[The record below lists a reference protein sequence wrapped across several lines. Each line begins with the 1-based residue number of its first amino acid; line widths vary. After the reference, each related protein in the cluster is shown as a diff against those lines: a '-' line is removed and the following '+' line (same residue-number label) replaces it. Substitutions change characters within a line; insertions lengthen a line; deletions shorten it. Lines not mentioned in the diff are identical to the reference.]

1 MDFLTFMDE
10 FFKRDWKNP
19 FIYSSEV
26 FRTEHNEIIA
36 QIQDHTYQIEIEKIG
51 SDSFR
56 LDIPYKKETMD
67 DFERFIG
74 TYDYIKSIIDDII
87 TMEDN
92 IYKLAYGRSK
102 PKFEFLDGDYSG
114 IYKELMIGEE

>member
-10 FFKRDWKNP
+10 FFKKDWKNP
-19 FIYSSEV
+19 FLHSSKV
-26 FRTEHNEIIA
+26 VRTEHNWISIL
-36 QIQDHTYQIEIEKIG
+36 IQDHMYQIEIEKIG

-87 TMEDN
+87 TMEDS

-102 PKFEFLDGDYSG
+102 PKFEFLDRDYSE
-114 IYKELMIGEE
+114 IYKDLMSGEE